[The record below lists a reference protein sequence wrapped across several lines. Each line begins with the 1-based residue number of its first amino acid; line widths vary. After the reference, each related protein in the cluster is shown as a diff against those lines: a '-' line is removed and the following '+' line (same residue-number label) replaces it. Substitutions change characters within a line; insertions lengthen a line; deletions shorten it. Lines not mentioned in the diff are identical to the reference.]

1 MKNSKRILI
10 DYIGITI
17 GSAMLALSLSLFLI
31 PNKIAAGGLSGL
43 ATIIYYW
50 TGLPVGTMTLLMNI
64 PLFIAGIKFLG
75 RSFGPRTIY
84 GMILYSVFIDLFQSI
99 VPVMTKDLLLASI
112 YGGVL
117 GGFGLGIVF
126 LSKGTTGGTD
136 MIARLINHFTNMSMG
151 QGLLLADGVVVLLAG
166 FFFSAEVA
174 LYAAITIF
182 INSKTVDLVQEGI
195 NYKKAAFIIS
205 ARSKDIKINIMEELD
220 RGVTVLKGEGGFTG
234 QEKNVLY
241 CIINRSELS
250 KLKRMVYSHDQD
262 AFMIISNVHEVLGEG
277 FKEIGKNQV
286 NK

>member
-1 MKNSKRILI
+1 MKNGKRVFL
-10 DYIGITI
+10 DYVGITI
-17 GSAMLALSLSLFLI
+17 GSALLALSLSVFLI

-64 PLFIAGIKFLG
+64 PLFIAGVKIIG

-84 GMILYSVFIDLFQSI
+84 GMILYSVFIDLFRPL
-99 VPVMTKDLLLASI
+99 VPILTKDLLLASI

-136 MIARLINHFTNMSMG
+136 MIARLINHFTGLSIG
-151 QGLLLADGVVVLLAG
+151 QGLLLADGIVVLLAG
-166 FFFSAEVA
+166 IFFNAEVA

-182 INSKTVDLVQEGI
+182 INSKTIDLVQEGI
-195 NYKKAAFIIS
+195 DYKKAAFIIS
-205 ARSKDIKINIMEELD
+205 EESEQIKFNIMKELD
-220 RGVTVLKGEGGFTG
+220 RGVTVLRGEGGYTG
-234 QEKNVLY
+234 KDKNVLY

-250 KLKRMVYSHDQD
+250 KLKRMVYDLD
-262 AFMIISNVHEVLGEG
+262 RNAFMIISNVHEVLGEG
-277 FKEIGKNQV
+277 FKDIVKA
-286 NK
+286 

>member
-1 MKNSKRILI
+1 MRNGKRILI
-10 DYIGITI
+10 DFIGITI
-17 GSAMLALSLSLFLI
+17 GSALLALSLSLFLI

-64 PLFIAGIKFLG
+64 PLFIAGVKFLG
-75 RSFGPRTIY
+75 RSFGARTIY
-84 GMILYSVFIDLFQSI
+84 GMILYSLFIDLFQPL
-99 VPVMTKDLLLASI
+99 VPVITKDLLLASI

-117 GGFGLGIVF
+117 GGLGLGIVF

-136 MIARLINHFTNMSMG
+136 MIARLINHFTNLSMG
-151 QGLLLADGVVVLLAG
+151 QGLLLADGIVVLLAG
-166 FFFSAEVA
+166 VFFSAEVA

-182 INSKTVDLVQEGI
+182 INSKTIDLVQEGI

-205 ARSKDIKINIMEELD
+205 GESEDIKINIMEELD

-241 CIINRSELS
+241 CIINRAELS
-250 KLKRMVYSHDQD
+250 KLKRMVYSHDQN

-277 FKEIGKNQV
+277 FKEIAKN
-286 NK
+286 

>member
-17 GSAMLALSLSLFLI
+17 GSALLALSLSLFLI

-64 PLFIAGIKFLG
+64 PLFIAGVKFLG
-75 RSFGPRTIY
+75 RSFGARTIY
-84 GMILYSVFIDLFQSI
+84 GMILYSLFIDLFQPL
-99 VPVMTKDLLLASI
+99 VPIITKDLLLASI

-117 GGFGLGIVF
+117 GGLGLGIVF

-136 MIARLINHFTNMSMG
+136 MIARLINHFTNLSMG
-151 QGLLLADGVVVLLAG
+151 QGLLLADGIVVLLAG

-205 ARSKDIKINIMEELD
+205 GESEHIKMNIMEELD

-250 KLKRMVYSHDQD
+250 KLKRMVYSHDQN

-277 FKEIGKNQV
+277 FKEVAKN
-286 NK
+286 